1 MAIKALPES
10 TVHLLGASQVLT
22 TPTSLIKELIDNA
35 IDAKATSIDILI
47 SQNTIDKIEV
57 RDNGHGIQAEDLTL
71 LGKRGHTSKLGSYE
85 ELRTIGGESLGFRGE
100 ALASCCQ
107 LGNVSVTTRMN
118 DQPVGTCVK
127 LKSTGGIESQSR
139 TSHPF
144 GTTVCVTNFIAKLPV
159 RKQNALKEAPKTLTK
174 IQELV
179 KAYAL
184 ARITV
189 KFSLKI
195 VKGSKGAWSYAPRRQ
210 GTIKD
215 SVSLVLGRDAALQC
229 VELSKLFPGSSS
241 AGSLPPAEME
251 MAVQDGFG
259 TPTSLTNGS
268 NFCFEAFLPRHDA
281 ELGKLGHG
289 QYLSIDNR
297 PVSHDKGSMKKI
309 VTTFKKYLK
318 NASIDPS
325 SEKYKNPFMR
335 LNILCPKAS
344 YDPNVEPAKDDVLF
358 EDESFILDAVEK
370 MFREFYGDCD
380 SISTSEHK
388 DIQQKTN
395 GFDILLARKL
405 EIPNS
410 TLESPIPPASKET
423 NPIADSDSTLNRQR
437 SDSDARIVND
447 SPTNSGSSSE
457 DLEEQTDNQRRR
469 WDFDMSSDHIEY
481 TDNYRQPTRAFRKRG
496 DGEHESSNSRPGSS
510 ASAHL
515 NPWTIAKMTA
525 SLADDGGGSVNAST
539 GSNQPAIQDQIMQPQ
554 DSPPPSI
561 GNSTAGPELMQRPP
575 GHDFVTARSFAEE
588 SMMSPPN
595 TVPLALQQSKQP
607 RARPVSRP
615 FKPPTFQLDRL
626 HQTQLAHKYQP
637 FQVHREPVQVSPP
650 PVPPEAGQPNSEL
663 DWAMDFE
670 NRKEAATRLRRDE
683 LRAAKEKP
691 IQPPM
696 SQSSAK
702 PSPHKNRYLAAL
714 TSLGTPQSIQIE
726 EHPKSDTENFKT
738 KLPDSDPRGY
748 LMNRQKSFSTLSSI
762 TKEPRKLKRAQT
774 IRLPFEAIPE
784 ELQLHSLVQII
795 QTGSEDVKKLMLGTA
810 KQDLYVRRGNTV
822 PGLEIDVGDE
832 AVMGQKLYR
841 VVKSW
846 MSSSISGDC
855 DVEFIFGNLGIM
867 SGTEITD

>member
-22 TPTSLIKELIDNA
+22 TPISLIKELIDNA
-35 IDAKATSIDILI
+35 IDAKATSIDIFI

-57 RDNGHGIQAEDLTL
+57 RDNGHGVQAEDLNM

-127 LKSTGGIESQSR
+127 LKSTGGIETQSR

-144 GTTVCVTNFIAKLPV
+144 GTT
-159 RKQNALKEAPKTLTK
+159 
-174 IQELV
+174 
-179 KAYAL
+179 
-184 ARITV
+184 
-189 KFSLKI
+189 
-195 VKGSKGAWSYAPRRQ
+195 GSKGAWSYAPRRQ

-215 SVSLVLGRDAALQC
+215 SVSLVLGKDAALQC
-229 VELSKLFPGSSS
+229 VEISKLFPGSSS
-241 AGSLPPAEME
+241 DKSPPPAEME
-251 MAVQDGFG
+251 MAVQDGTG
-259 TPTSLTNGS
+259 TPALTNS
-268 NFCFEAFLPRHDA
+268 SSFCLEAFLPRRDA
-281 ELGKLGHG
+281 DLGKLGHG

-297 PVSHDKGSMKKI
+297 PVSYDKGSMKKI
-309 VTTFKKYLK
+309 VTAFKKYLK
-318 NASIDPS
+318 NALTDPA
-325 SEKYKNPFMR
+325 SEKYKNPFIR
-335 LNILCPKAS
+335 LNILCPRAS

-358 EDESFILDAVEK
+358 EDEALILDAVEK

-380 SISTSEHK
+380 SISASGHK
-388 DIQQKTN
+388 YTQQKTN
-395 GFDILLARKL
+395 EFDILLARK
-405 EIPNS
+405 PKAKNS
-410 TLESPIPPASKET
+410 TLESLIPPAPKGT
-423 NPIADSDSTLNRQR
+423 IPMANPESTLDRQT
-437 SDSDARIVND
+437 SDSDVRIVNE
-447 SPTNSGSSSE
+447 SPSNSGSSNE
-457 DLEEQTDNQRRR
+457 DLEEQTDKHRRR
-469 WDFDMSSDHIEY
+469 WDFDMSSDHTEY
-481 TDNYRQPTRAFRKRG
+481 TNDYRQPTRAFGKRG
-496 DGEHESSNSRPGSS
+496 DGKQQSSNSRPGSS
-510 ASAHL
+510 ASENL

-525 SLADDGGGSVNAST
+525 SLADGGGRSVNAST
-539 GSNQPAIQDQIMQPQ
+539 SSDQPSIHDRIMQPQ

-561 GNSTAGPELMQRPP
+561 GNSSTGAEPVNRPL
-575 GHDFVTARSFAEE
+575 GRDFVTARSFAEQ

-595 TVPLALQQSKQP
+595 TVPLSLQQSKQQ
-607 RARPVSRP
+607 RARPVGRP
-615 FKPPTFQLDRL
+615 FKPPSFQLDRL
-626 HQTQLAHKYQP
+626 HQTQLAQQYQP

-650 PVPPEAGQPNSEL
+650 PVSPEAGQPNSEL

-670 NRKEAATRLRRDE
+670 NRKEAATRQRRYE

-696 SQSSAK
+696 SQSVEK

-714 TSLGTPQSIQIE
+714 ASLGTPQSIQIE
-726 EHPKSDTENFKT
+726 EHPTSDTESFKT

-748 LMNRQKSFSTLSSI
+748 LMNRQKSFSTISSI

-784 ELQLHSLVQII
+784 ELQLHSLVQKIR
-795 QTGSEDVKKLMLGTA
+795 TGGEDVKKLMLETT
-810 KQDLYVRRGNTV
+810 KQDMYVRRGNIV
-822 PGLEIDVGDE
+822 SGLELDAANESVVGE
-832 AVMGQKLYR
+832 KLYR

-846 MSSSISGDC
+846 MSSRVSGDC

-867 SGTEITD
+867 SGADITD

>member
-57 RDNGHGIQAEDLTL
+57 RDNGHGIQAEDLNL

-127 LKSTGGIESQSR
+127 LKSTGGIETQSR

-184 ARITV
+184 ARISV

-229 VELSKLFPGSSS
+229 VEISKLFPGSSS
-241 AGSLPPAEME
+241 DKSLPPAEME
-251 MAVQDGFG
+251 TAVQDGIG
-259 TPTSLTNGS
+259 TPALLTNS
-268 NFCFEAFLPRHDA
+268 SSFCLEAFLPRRDA
-281 ELGKLGHG
+281 DLGKLGHG

-309 VTTFKKYLK
+309 VTAFKKYLK
-318 NASIDPS
+318 NALTDPA
-325 SEKYKNPFMR
+325 SEKYKNPFIR

-358 EDESFILDAVEK
+358 EDESLILDAVEK
-370 MFREFYGDCD
+370 MFREFYGGCD
-380 SISTSEHK
+380 FISAAGHK
-388 DIQQKTN
+388 HTRQKTN
-395 GFDILLARKL
+395 GFDILLARKP
-405 EIPNS
+405 EVINS
-410 TLESPIPPASKET
+410 TLESPISLASKGT
-423 NPIADSDSTLNRQR
+423 NPLANSDSTLDRQT
-437 SDSDARIVND
+437 SDTDGRIVNE
-447 SPTNSGSSSE
+447 SPPNSRSNE
-457 DLEEQTDNQRRR
+457 HLEEQTDKQRRR

-481 TDNYRQPTRAFRKRG
+481 TNDYRQPTQVFGKRG
-496 DGEHESSNSRPGSS
+496 DGERQSSNSRPGSS
-510 ASAHL
+510 SSAHL

-525 SLADDGGGSVNAST
+525 SLADGGGGSVNTSAS
-539 GSNQPAIQDQIMQPQ
+539 SNQPGIHDQTMRPQ

-561 GNSTAGPELMQRPP
+561 GNSSAGTEAVQRPL
-575 GHDFVTARSFAEE
+575 GRDFVTARSFAEE
-588 SMMSPPN
+588 SMVSPPN
-595 TVPLALQQSKQP
+595 TVPLALQQSKQS
-607 RARPVSRP
+607 RVRPVSRP
-615 FKPPTFQLDRL
+615 FKPPSFQLDRL
-626 HQTQLAHKYQP
+626 HQTQLAQQYQP

-650 PVPPEAGQPNSEL
+650 PVSPEAGQPNSEL

-670 NRKEAATRLRRDE
+670 NRKEAATRQRRDE

-696 SQSSAK
+696 SQSVEK

-714 TSLGTPQSIQIE
+714 ASLGTPQSIQIE
-726 EHPKSDTENFKT
+726 EHPKSDAESFKT
-738 KLPDSDPRGY
+738 TLPDSDPRGY

-784 ELQLHSLVQII
+784 ELQLHSLVKII
-795 QTGSEDVKKLMLGTA
+795 RTGGEDVKKLMLETT
-810 KQDLYVRRGNTV
+810 KQDMYVRRGNTV
-822 PGLEIDVGDE
+822 PGLEMDAADE
-832 AVMGQKLYR
+832 AVVGQKLYR

-867 SGTEITD
+867 SGTEDTD

>member
-57 RDNGHGIQAEDLTL
+57 RDNGHGIQAEDLNL

-127 LKSTGGIESQSR
+127 LKSNGGIETQSR

-144 GTTVCVTNFIAKLPV
+144 GTTLPV

-184 ARITV
+184 ARISV

-229 VELSKLFPGSSS
+229 VEISKLFPGSSS
-241 AGSLPPAEME
+241 DKSLPPADME
-251 MAVQDGFG
+251 MAVQDGIG
-259 TPTSLTNGS
+259 APVLLTNS
-268 NFCFEAFLPRHDA
+268 SSFCLEAFLPRRDA
-281 ELGKLGHG
+281 DLGKLGHG

-309 VTTFKKYLK
+309 VTAFKKYLK
-318 NASIDPS
+318 NALTDPA
-325 SEKYKNPFMR
+325 SEKYKNPFIR
-335 LNILCPKAS
+335 LNILCPIAS

-358 EDESFILDAVEK
+358 EDESIILDAVEE
-370 MFREFYGDCD
+370 MFREFYGDCS
-380 SISTSEHK
+380 SISASGHK
-388 DIQQKTN
+388 ITQQKKN
-395 GFDILLARKL
+395 GFDILLARKP
-405 EIPNS
+405 EAINF
-410 TLESPIPPASKET
+410 TLESPIAPASKET
-423 NPIADSDSTLNRQR
+423 TPMANSESTLDRQR
-437 SDSDARIVND
+437 SDSDVRMSNE
-447 SPTNSGSSSE
+447 SPSSSGSSNE
-457 DLEEQTDNQRRR
+457 DVEEQTDKQKRR
-469 WDFDMSSDHIEY
+469 WDFDMSSDHTEY
-481 TDNYRQPTRAFRKRG
+481 TNDYRQPTRAFGKRG
-496 DGEHESSNSRPGSS
+496 DGKQQSSNSRPGSS
-510 ASAHL
+510 ASENL
-515 NPWTIAKMTA
+515 NPRTVAKMTA
-525 SLADDGGGSVNAST
+525 SLTDGGGRSVNAST
-539 GSNQPAIQDQIMQPQ
+539 SSDQPNIHGRIMQPQ
-554 DSPPPSI
+554 DSPPPII
-561 GNSTAGPELMQRPP
+561 GNSSTGAEPVNRPL
-575 GHDFVTARSFAEE
+575 GRDFVTARSLAEQ

-595 TVPLALQQSKQP
+595 TVPLSLQQSKQT
-607 RARPVSRP
+607 RTRPVGRP
-615 FKPPTFQLDRL
+615 FKPPNFQLDRL
-626 HQTQLAHKYQP
+626 HQTQLAQQYQP
-637 FQVHREPVQVSPP
+637 FQVHREAVQVLPSP
-650 PVPPEAGQPNSEL
+650 VSPEAGQPNSEL

-670 NRKEAATRLRRDE
+670 NRKEAATRQRRDE

-696 SQSSAK
+696 SQSVEK

-714 TSLGTPQSIQIE
+714 ASLGTPQSIQIE
-726 EHPKSDTENFKT
+726 EHPNSDAESFKT
-738 KLPDSDPRGY
+738 TLPDSDPRGY
-748 LMNRQKSFSTLSSI
+748 LMNRQKSFSTISSI

-784 ELQLHSLVQII
+784 ELQLHSLVQKIR
-795 QTGSEDVKKLMLGTA
+795 TGGEDVKKLMLETT
-810 KQDLYVRRGNTV
+810 KQDMYVRRGNIV
-822 PGLEIDVGDE
+822 SGLELDAANESVVGE
-832 AVMGQKLYR
+832 KLYR

-846 MSSSISGDC
+846 MSSRVSGDC
-855 DVEFIFGNLGIM
+855 DVEFTFGNLGIM
-867 SGTEITD
+867 SGADITD